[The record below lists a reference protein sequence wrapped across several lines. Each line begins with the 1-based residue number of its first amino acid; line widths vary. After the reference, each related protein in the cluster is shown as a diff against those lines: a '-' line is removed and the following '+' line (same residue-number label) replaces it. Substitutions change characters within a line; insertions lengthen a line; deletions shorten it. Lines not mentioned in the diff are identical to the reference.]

1 MKASSLREQSTE
13 ELQLLLSDTRK
24 ELRDVSV
31 RRSVGEASEQ
41 PLKIRSLRRD
51 VARLLTILKEREAT
65 SNG

>member
-1 MKASSLREQSTE
+1 MKASSLREQSIE
-13 ELQLLLSDTRK
+13 ELQQMLRETRK

-41 PLKIRSLRRD
+41 PLKIRTLRRD